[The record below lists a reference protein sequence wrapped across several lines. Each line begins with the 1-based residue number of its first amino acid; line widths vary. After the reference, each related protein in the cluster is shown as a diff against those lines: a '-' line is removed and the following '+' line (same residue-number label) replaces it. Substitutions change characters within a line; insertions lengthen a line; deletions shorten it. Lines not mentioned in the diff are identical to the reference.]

1 VYTFFMYVSANTSCA
16 EIRKEKRNGFH
27 GNLRKGNCE
36 CGRMLYIFG
45 INDIGSV
52 AGRGKQE
59 PENKFIQAG
68 QATPKLKETMY
79 TRIKSIK
86 KPTFYVQFEAFVGLD

>member
-1 VYTFFMYVSANTSCA
+1 MYTFFMARLSLLDTVTLHT
-16 EIRKEKRNGFH
+16 EIRKEERDGFH

-68 QATPKLKETMY
+68 QATPKFKETMY
-79 TRIKSIK
+79 TRINTYIK
-86 KPTFYVQFEAFVGLD
+86 